1 MIFSSKSQM
10 IHVISEFIVLIGF
23 TFYFTSKLNKLS
35 DDLVKTNQVIKSQND
50 RINYLENM
58 VKHIL
63 NKVNKPVQVESY
75 QKVPVVQKAPEIKET
90 NQKVTHEVTH
100 ELVSTP
106 IEIQE
111 IQNQEILNE
120 EEMEEETLNN
130 TLDETFDTIEKP
142 TQEEEKVEEEKVEN
156 TIEENTNSSEEDLD
170 KELEAELAELKEEE
184 EKLE

>member
-10 IHVISEFIVLIGF
+10 IHVISEVVVLIGF

-63 NKVNKPVQVESY
+63 NKVNKPVQVASY

-90 NQKVTHEVTH
+90 NQKVTHEV
-100 ELVSTP
+100 VSTP

-111 IQNQEILNE
+111 IQNQE
-120 EEMEEETLNN
+120 EMEETLNN

-142 TQEEEKVEEEKVEN
+142 TQEEEKVEEEKVKD
-156 TIEENTNSSEEDLD
+156 TVEENTNSSEEDLD

>member
-10 IHVISEFIVLIGF
+10 IHVISEVVVLIGF
-23 TFYFTSKLNKLS
+23 TFYFTSKINKLS

-63 NKVNKPVQVESY
+63 NKVNKPVKVASY

-90 NQKVTHEVTH
+90 NQKVTHEG
-100 ELVSTP
+100 VSTP

-111 IQNQEILNE
+111 IQIQEILNE
-120 EEMEEETLNN
+120 EEMEETLSN
-130 TLDETFDTIEKP
+130 TLDETFNTIEKP
-142 TQEEEKVEEEKVEN
+142 TQEEEKVEKVEEEKVEN
-156 TIEENTNSSEEDLD
+156 TIEENTNRSEEDLD

>member
-10 IHVISEFIVLIGF
+10 IHVISEVVVLIGF

-63 NKVNKPVQVESY
+63 NKVNKPVKVESY

-90 NQKVTHEVTH
+90 NQKVNHEV
-100 ELVSTP
+100 VSSP

-120 EEMEEETLNN
+120 EEMEETLNN

>member
-10 IHVISEFIVLIGF
+10 IHVISEVVVLIGF

-63 NKVNKPVQVESY
+63 NKVNKPVQVASY
-75 QKVPVVQKAPEIKET
+75 QKVPVVQKAPEIKKT
-90 NQKVTHEVTH
+90 NQKVTHEV
-100 ELVSTP
+100 VSTP

-120 EEMEEETLNN
+120 EEKEETLNN

-142 TQEEEKVEEEKVEN
+142 TQEEEKVEEEKVKD
-156 TIEENTNSSEEDLD
+156 TVEENTNSSEEDLD

>member
-10 IHVISEFIVLIGF
+10 IHVISEVVVLIGF

-63 NKVNKPVQVESY
+63 NKVNKPVQVASY
-75 QKVPVVQKAPEIKET
+75 QKVPVVQKAPEIKKT
-90 NQKVTHEVTH
+90 NQKVTHEV
-100 ELVSTP
+100 VSTP
-106 IEIQE
+106 IETHE

-120 EEMEEETLNN
+120 EEKEETLNN

-142 TQEEEKVEEEKVEN
+142 TQEEKVEEEKVEEEKVEN

>member
-10 IHVISEFIVLIGF
+10 IHVISEVVVLIGF
-23 TFYFTSKLNKLS
+23 TFYFTSKINKLS

-63 NKVNKPVQVESY
+63 NKVNKPVKVASY

-90 NQKVTHEVTH
+90 NQKVTHEG
-100 ELVSTP
+100 VSTP

-111 IQNQEILNE
+111 IQIQEILNE
-120 EEMEEETLNN
+120 EEMEETLSN
-130 TLDETFDTIEKP
+130 TLDETFNTIEKP
-142 TQEEEKVEEEKVEN
+142 TQEEEKVKEEKVEK
-156 TIEENTNSSEEDLD
+156 IEENTNSSEEDLD
-170 KELEAELAELKEEE
+170 KELEAEIAELKEEE